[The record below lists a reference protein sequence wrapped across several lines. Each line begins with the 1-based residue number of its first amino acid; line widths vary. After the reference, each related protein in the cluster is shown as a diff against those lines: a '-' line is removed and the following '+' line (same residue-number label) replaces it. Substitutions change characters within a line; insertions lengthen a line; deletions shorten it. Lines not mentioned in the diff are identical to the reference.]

1 MAVTARQARLHPAWI
16 AAGVAFVALLCAAGF
31 RAAPGVLM
39 VPLQEEFGWSR
50 GLVSLAVGV
59 NLVLFGLT
67 APFAAAL
74 MERFGVRAVVS
85 VALLLIAAGSGLSVG
100 VTSSWQ
106 LVLLWGVLI
115 GLGTGSMALVFAAT
129 VANRWF
135 VRRRGLVMG
144 VLTAASATGQLV
156 FLPVVAWM
164 SERSGWRAASLV
176 VSAAALAVI
185 PLVQLRL
192 RDGPAELGVAPY
204 GAPADP
210 PMDGPGADPPAD
222 HPADPP
228 VDTRRLPSR
237 PSATLPVRGP
247 RSTVGRGFERGQVRG
262 SSHGTDGRSNR
273 GIDADRGP
281 EGPAR
286 RALTTLAVAA
296 RTRTFWAL
304 AVGFAICGAS
314 TNGLIATHFIPSA
327 HDHGMPETTAAGLLA
342 VVGVFDIVGTVA
354 SGWLTDKV
362 NPRLLLAAYYSL
374 RGAGLLMLPAL
385 LSDSLH
391 PSIIV
396 FVVVYGLDW
405 VATVPPTAALCRE
418 AFGEAGSVVFGW
430 VFAAHQ
436 IGAAVVSV
444 GAGVIRDT
452 TGQYTTA
459 WVGAACLCLVAAFV
473 STRVG
478 RPVEPVSP

>member
-1 MAVTARQARLHPAWI
+1 MVVTARRARLHPAWV

-50 GLVSLAVGV
+50 SVVSLAVGV

-164 SERSGWRAASLV
+164 TERSGWRAASLV

-192 RDGPAELGVAPY
+192 RDSPAELGVAPY

-210 PMDGPGADPPAD
+210 PIDGPGMVGAAEPA
-222 HPADPP
+222 
-228 VDTRRLPSR
+228 
-237 PSATLPVRGP
+237 
-247 RSTVGRGFERGQVRG
+247 
-262 SSHGTDGRSNR
+262 
-273 GIDADRGP
+273 P

-452 TGQYTTA
+452 TGQYTMA

-478 RPVEPVSP
+478 RPAEPVSP

>member
-1 MAVTARQARLHPAWI
+1 MT
-16 AAGVAFVALLCAAGF
+16 
-31 RAAPGVLM
+31 
-39 VPLQEEFGWSR
+39 
-50 GLVSLAVGV
+50 
-59 NLVLFGLT
+59 
-67 APFAAAL
+67 
-74 MERFGVRAVVS
+74 
-85 VALLLIAAGSGLSVG
+85 
-100 VTSSWQ
+100 
-106 LVLLWGVLI
+106 
-115 GLGTGSMALVFAAT
+115 
-129 VANRWF
+129 
-135 VRRRGLVMG
+135 
-144 VLTAASATGQLV
+144 
-156 FLPVVAWM
+156 
-164 SERSGWRAASLV
+164 ERSGWRAASLV

-192 RDGPAELGVAPY
+192 RDSPAELGVAPY

-210 PMDGPGADPPAD
+210 P
-222 HPADPP
+222 
-228 VDTRRLPSR
+228 VDTSPPSSA
-237 PSATLPVRGP
+237 PAATLPVRGP
-247 RSTVGRGFERGQVRG
+247 TTG
-262 SSHGTDGRSNR
+262 
-273 GIDADRGP
+273 DRGGSEPAP

-391 PSIIV
+391 PSIIA

-452 TGQYTTA
+452 TGQYTMA

-478 RPVEPVSP
+478 RAAEPVSP

>member
-1 MAVTARQARLHPAWI
+1 MVDVARRSRLHPAWV

-39 VPLQEEFGWSR
+39 IPLQEEFGWSR

-74 MERFGVRAVVS
+74 MERFGVRAVTS
-85 VALLLIAAGSGLSVG
+85 VALALIAAGSGLSVA

-115 GLGTGSMALVFAAT
+115 GLGTGSMALVFAAV

-144 VLTAASATGQLV
+144 ILTSAAATGQLI
-156 FLPVVAWM
+156 FLPVLAWM
-164 SERSGWRAASLV
+164 TEHSGWRAASLV
-176 VSAAALAVI
+176 VAAAALAVI
-185 PLVQLRL
+185 PLVVLCL
-192 RDGPAELGVAPY
+192 RDGPADLGVAPY
-204 GAPADP
+204 GAPVDN
-210 PMDGPGADPPAD
+210 PASSS
-222 HPADPP
+222 P
-228 VDTRRLPSR
+228 T
-237 PSATLPVRGP
+237 SATLPVRGP
-247 RSTVGRGFERGQVRG
+247 RPGVAG
-262 SSHGTDGRSNR
+262 
-273 GIDADRGP
+273 ADNPAATGAS
-281 EGPAR
+281 EPAR
-286 RALTTLAVAA
+286 RAVTTLVEAA

-304 AVGFAICGAS
+304 AIGFAICGAS

-327 HDHGMPETTAAGLLA
+327 HDHGMAETTAAGLLA

-362 NPRLLLAAYYSL
+362 NPRLLLAAYYTL
-374 RGAGLLMLPAL
+374 RGTGLVMLPGL

-391 PSIIV
+391 PSIIA

-418 AFGEAGSVVFGW
+418 AFGEAGQVVFGW

-444 GAGVIRDT
+444 GAGVVRDL
-452 TGQYTTA
+452 TGQYTMA
-459 WVGAACLCLVAAFV
+459 WIGAAFLCLVAAFA
-473 STRVG
+473 STQVG
-478 RPVEPVSP
+478 RPAGRPLSP

>member
-1 MAVTARQARLHPAWI
+1 MVATARGARLHPAWV

-39 VPLQEEFGWSR
+39 VPLEEEFGWSR

-74 MERFGVRAVVS
+74 MERFGVRAVTS

-115 GLGTGSMALVFAAT
+115 GLGTGSMALVFAAI

-156 FLPVVAWM
+156 FLPVVALM
-164 SERSGWRAASLV
+164 SERSGWRSASLV
-176 VSAAALAVI
+176 VAAAALAVI
-185 PLVQLRL
+185 PLVLLRL
-192 RDGPAELGVAPY
+192 PNGPADLGVAPY
-204 GAPADP
+204 GAPAGTPVAPGDP
-210 PMDGPGADPPAD
+210 MAAPGA
-222 HPADPP
+222 
-228 VDTRRLPSR
+228 
-237 PSATLPVRGP
+237 GP
-247 RSTVGRGFERGQVRG
+247 
-262 SSHGTDGRSNR
+262 
-273 GIDADRGP
+273 
-281 EGPAR
+281 GPAR
-286 RALTTLAVAA
+286 RAVATLAEAA

-354 SGWLTDKV
+354 SGWLTDKL
-362 NPRLLLAAYYSL
+362 NPRLLLAAYYGL
-374 RGAGLLMLPAL
+374 RGAGLLMLPACCRTRCTRA
-385 LSDSLH
+385 SS
-391 PSIIV
+391 PSWSST
-396 FVVVYGLDW
+396 GW
-405 VATVPPTAALCRE
+405 TGWPPCPPRPRCAGRRSARPARWCSAGCSPPTRSA
-418 AFGEAGSVVFGW
+418 
-430 VFAAHQ
+430 
-436 IGAAVVSV
+436 
-444 GAGVIRDT
+444 
-452 TGQYTTA
+452 
-459 WVGAACLCLVAAFV
+459 
-473 STRVG
+473 
-478 RPVEPVSP
+478 RPWSRSGPG